1 MEDFQIDFIC
11 QAFFRGDSLLSMKID
26 HGLRE
31 KLVKLQNDY
40 KSEIMKPGCSGCIK
54 KAAVRK
60 YTKEI
65 HQVFK
70 NGI

>member
-1 MEDFQIDFIC
+1 
-11 QAFFRGDSLLSMKID
+11 MKID

-40 KSEIMKPGCSGCIK
+40 KSEIIKPGCSGCIK